1 MKEYSVSRREA
12 IERCD
17 KMIED
22 AWKDINEAALSMC
35 KTKNHDG
42 PKEQEVPKLVFTRVL
57 NLCRLVNVLYKY
69 SDDFTHPAK
78 VIKDHITALYVDPL
92 SI

>member
-1 MKEYSVSRREA
+1 MKEYSVSKREA
-12 IERCD
+12 IARLQ

-35 KTKNHDG
+35 KTKNHDDH
-42 PKEQEVPKLVFTRVL
+42 KEQEVPKPVFERVL

-69 SDDFTHPAK
+69 SDGFTHPAK
-78 VIKDHITALYVDPL
+78 VIKDHVTELYADPL